1 MTETDTFTALKFGTF
16 TAEDIKH
23 RWVTN
28 DNSKFVSLP
37 NEVKVRWLE
46 LLRDRYVAEKV
57 IPEKRTEFINE
68 ANQYIK
74 RARSGD
80 YSVSFVSFVSSFSSF
95 FSFYS
100 AFSFSSFSSSSYSIS
115 FTEEVMNE
123 LAIDSKLLNK
133 AIRENIGRDCLQMTD
148 NEYNGR

>member
-80 YSVSFVSFVSSFSSF
+80 YSVPFFAPFTFSFSSL
-95 FSFYS
+95 SFGTL
-100 AFSFSSFSSSSYSIS
+100 FSFSSFS
-115 FTEEVMNE
+115 EEVMNE
-123 LAIDSKLLNK
+123 LAIDSKLLND
-133 AIRENIGRDCLQMTD
+133 AIK
-148 NEYNGR
+148 EYSNDAVVIP